1 MHIAIDAMG
10 GDFAPGEIVRG
21 AVAALQAKEDLRL
34 SLVGQETRVL
44 EALQGLSYPP
54 ERLTI
59 VHAEEVIHG
68 GDDPGLAIR
77 GKKKA
82 SMVVALQMVRE
93 GQADAVLSA
102 GNTGALMAGGL
113 IFLGRL
119 SGVDRPALLAV
130 MPSFSGQAVVIL
142 DVGANM
148 DARPEQLVQYAYMG
162 RIYAQQLLGLAEP
175 RVGLL
180 NVGTEQRKGN
190 AQVKKAFLLFQEYV
204 PGFCGNIEGTDLFF
218 NTADVVVC
226 DGFVG
231 NILLK
236 ISEGLSR
243 GILGYL
249 KEEFRR
255 TARYRAGAALLLPA
269 FRRLREKI
277 DDTEYGGAPLVGV
290 KGICIKCHGSSK
302 ARTIEQAVLRQ
313 VYPFVQ
319 NNVIDLF
326 RKALLDTAGLAQG
339 EDQD

>member
-1 MHIAIDAMG
+1 MQIAIDAMG
-10 GDFAPGEIVRG
+10 GDYAPGEIVRG
-21 AVAALQAKEDLRL
+21 AVAALQAKEDLHL
-34 SLVGQETRVL
+34 FLVGQEPRVL

-54 ERLTI
+54 ERLTV
-59 VHAEEVIHG
+59 VHAAEIIHG

-82 SMVVALQMVRE
+82 SMVMALQMVRE

-119 SGVDRPALLAV
+119 SGVSRPALLAV

-148 DARPEQLVQYAYMG
+148 DARPEQMVQYAYMG
-162 RIYAQQLLGLAEP
+162 RIYAQQLLGLPEP

-218 NTADVVVC
+218 DTADVVVC

-249 KEEFRR
+249 KAGFRR
-255 TARYRAGAALLLPA
+255 SARYRAGAVLLLPL
-269 FRRLREKI
+269 LRGLRDKI

-290 KGICIKCHGSSK
+290 KGICIKCHGSSR
-302 ARTIEQAVLRQ
+302 ARTIEQAILRQ

-339 EDQD
+339 EDHD